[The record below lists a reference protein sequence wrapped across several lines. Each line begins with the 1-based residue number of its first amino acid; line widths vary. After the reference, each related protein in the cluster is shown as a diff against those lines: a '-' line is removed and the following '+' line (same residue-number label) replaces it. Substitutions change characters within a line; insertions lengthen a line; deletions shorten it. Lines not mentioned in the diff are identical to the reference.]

1 MWLESKGEISVWE
14 SMRNKSDQTKKIKNI
29 FKNLFLN
36 ADDKFVEMHVGLI
49 WIKKKKKN
57 FFLKNIFKAS
67 NKI

>member
-49 WIKKKKKN
+49 WIKKIKKKL
-57 FFLKNIFKAS
+57 FSKKHFQSIK
-67 NKI
+67 

>member
-1 MWLESKGEISVWE
+1 
-14 SMRNKSDQTKKIKNI
+14 MRNKSDQTKKIKNI

-49 WIKKKKKN
+49 WIKKIKKN

>member
-49 WIKKKKKN
+49 WIKKKKKKR
-57 FFLKNIFKAS
+57 FSKKHFQSIK
-67 NKI
+67 